1 MPKIILIITL
11 AFSGL
16 FVDNEDNLLNS
27 KKLPVIEFSN
37 SAIDF
42 ESGQPVFSKKTNA
55 ILNVQGGGSV
65 RVIINDAV
73 DAKVTKKQINLS
85 SLIEFS
91 EGTYT
96 VVVKGEDFEEA
107 FGFTIR

>member
-16 FVDNEDNLLNS
+16 FAKNPTNTAV

-42 ESGQPVFSKKTNA
+42 ESGQPVFSEETQA
-55 ILNVQGGGSV
+55 ILNTKGAGSV
-65 RVIINDAV
+65 RVIINDSV
-73 DAKVTKKQINLS
+73 DKKISKKQVDLS
-85 SLIEFS
+85 SLIDFS

-96 VVVKGEDFEEA
+96 VIVKGKDFEEA
-107 FGFTIR
+107 YGFTIR